1 MVPHL
6 EDPLKA
12 PAMVEVDGAFDP
24 GAEVFADLPEAPM
37 MEAVAKG
44 TRRNSAFGRFAA
56 WVFGLLFALVLAVQA
71 WRFVTGL
78 WAATPWL
85 GYVALG

>member
-1 MVPHL
+1 MPKKESAMVPHL

-44 TRRNSAFGRFAA
+44 TRRNSAFGRFA
-56 WVFGLLFALVLAVQA
+56 VGCLACCSPWC
-71 WRFVTGL
+71 WRFRRGGL
-78 WAATPWL
+78 
-85 GYVALG
+85 